1 MKILL
6 WSSKKIS
13 MSTLMTPFY
22 LNINVIDK
30 LVDDTKYKDTIR
42 FLLYLN
48 AGRFGISGWIYRW
61 YSYFFSF
68 CDNKIDIRMAKSKI
82 LFNISD

>member
-1 MKILL
+1 
-6 WSSKKIS
+6 

-48 AGRFGISGWIYRW
+48 AGRFGISG
-61 YSYFFSF
+61 
-68 CDNKIDIRMAKSKI
+68 
-82 LFNISD
+82 